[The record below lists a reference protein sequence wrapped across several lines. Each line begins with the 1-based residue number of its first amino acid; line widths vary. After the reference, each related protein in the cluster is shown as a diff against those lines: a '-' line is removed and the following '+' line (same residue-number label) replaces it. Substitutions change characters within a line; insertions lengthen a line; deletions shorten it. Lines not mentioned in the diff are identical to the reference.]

1 MLRFRSIPRQFTRIE
16 NLSRQ
21 YRATAQC
28 FNSVPPDNQSKDVTV
43 NKSFLDKLFGEE
55 SNIADKNFTNRWL
68 MAVPAFATHVCI
80 GSPWAWSVMA
90 DVVTREIGFVA
101 PVMSDWTLMQTALPL
116 SIVFLLQGLSGG
128 FLGKWQMKVGP
139 RKSLAISS
147 LAFGGGLILGGLSIH
162 FHNLYLLYAS
172 YGVLGGTGIGLGYTP
187 PIQTLIQ
194 WFPDKK
200 GIASAIAVG
209 GFGSAA
215 LVFAPSVQYLMKKFH
230 KLPEYLGP
238 ASDFV
243 TKAVDGRLFVELNG
257 SMLEVVN
264 ATAGDLAKLPYQ
276 LNEGL
281 YLVGTGNTG
290 AAEALMVMGSV
301 YFTLIFSSAL
311 TLKKPHPSFVPSGM
325 ASTAAVTSTAAS
337 SSIVTPN
344 INVDQAMS
352 TPQFYLLGTTFFCLA
367 TGGMGLFSVAKPL
380 MSEVFSGVLPAIV
393 TSAFASKFVL
403 MLSGGNLGGRL
414 GWAAL
419 SDTIGP
425 RKTFFMFTALS
436 APLYFALPTIVDSVI
451 TTQSAAP
458 LYLFCGSTALA
469 VSFMGGVYSVLP
481 AYEANIFGAN
491 NVGPIHGRMLI
502 ASSAAAMVGPYMLLK
517 LRSISEKAAIQDL
530 AKLVDPVVFTET
542 FGKTIENLDV
552 LLATKSIN
560 ISKVLVLCP
569 PGTLDP
575 TPHLYDTTMYTLGTL
590 MLTAFVTHGLV
601 KQPQI
606 IPVKAVE
613 KKEE

>member
-1 MLRFRSIPRQFTRIE
+1 MVMLRFRSIYRVCLPSSTPRQW
-16 NLSRQ
+16 
-21 YRATAQC
+21 RATAQC
-28 FNSVPPDNQSKDVTV
+28 FSSSPPDSHPKGE
-43 NKSFLDKLFGEE
+43 SFLDKLFGED

-128 FLGKWQMKVGP
+128 FLGKWQMKAGP

-230 KLPEYLGP
+230 KLPEYVGP
-238 ASDFV
+238 ANEFV
-243 TKAVDGRLFVELNG
+243 TKVVDGRLFVELNG
-257 SMLEVVN
+257 SMQEVVN

-290 AAEALMVMGSV
+290 AAEALMVMGSI

-325 ASTAAVTSTAAS
+325 ATPATTTSTTSA
-337 SSIVTPN
+337 ITPN

-403 MLSGGNLGGRL
+403 MLSAGNLGGRL

-425 RKTFFMFTALS
+425 RKTFIMFTTLS

-451 TTQSAAP
+451 TTQSALP
-458 LYLFCGSTALA
+458 LYMFCGSTALA

-481 AYEANIFGAN
+481 AYEANIFGIN
-491 NVGPIHGRMLI
+491 NVGPIHGRMLVY
-502 ASSAAAMVGPYMLLK
+502 SSAAAMVGPYMLLK
-517 LRSISEKAAIQDL
+517 LRAISEKAAIQDL
-530 AKLVDPVVFTET
+530 AKLVDPVVFAES
-542 FGKTIENLDV
+542 FGKAVDNLDV

-560 ISKVLVLCP
+560 ISKILVLCP
-569 PGTLDP
+569 PGTIDP
-575 TPHLYDTTMYTLGTL
+575 TPHLYDTTMYALGTL
-590 MLTAFVTHGLV
+590 MVAAVVSHGLV

-606 IPVKAVE
+606 ITVKPVD
-613 KKEE
+613 KKE

>member
-1 MLRFRSIPRQFTRIE
+1 MLRFRSLHRVCLPSSA
-16 NLSRQ
+16 SRQ
-21 YRATAQC
+21 WRATAQC
-28 FNSVPPDNQSKDVTV
+28 FSSSSPDSQPKEVA

-238 ASDFV
+238 ANEFV

-257 SMLEVVN
+257 TMQEVVN

-325 ASTAAVTSTAAS
+325 ATPATTTSTTSA
-337 SSIVTPN
+337 ITPN

-425 RKTFFMFTALS
+425 RKTFFMFTTLS

-451 TTQSAAP
+451 TTQSALP
-458 LYLFCGSTALA
+458 LYMFCGSTALA

-517 LRSISEKAAIQDL
+517 LRAISEKAAIQDL
-530 AKLVDPVVFTET
+530 AKLVDPVVFAES
-542 FGKTIENLDV
+542 FGKTIDNLDV

-569 PGTLDP
+569 PGTIDP

-590 MLTAFVTHGLV
+590 MVTAFVTHGLV

-606 IPVKAVE
+606 ITVKPVE
-613 KKEE
+613 KKE